1 MLASN
6 YVGGDQMTTAQV
18 RGSQR
23 ITSNSDRKVYRLQ
36 DLVGHGGLAYQDV
49 LPCGGMSIKLLYH
62 L

>member
-36 DLVGHGGLAYQDV
+36 DLVGHGRLAYRDV
-49 LPCGGMSIKLLYH
+49 LPCGGM
-62 L
+62 